1 MKYVCIA
8 RHRGEFQVR
17 LMCRVLEVSESGF
30 YESVRRRPSIR
41 STTDQ
46 RLALHVRALHKKS
59 SRRYGAPRIHKDL
72 KDAGICCGRKRV
84 ARIMRAAGLRAKR
97 ARRFCVTTKSDHK
110 HSIAPNTLDREFN
123 ISSCGELNRRL
134 NRKWVADITY
144 IPTREGWLYLAMVMD
159 LASRRIVGWATSS
172 LLERSLATSA
182 LAMALKQRRIGKD
195 LCNAPGQ
202 ACLKASLK
210 ASLLHHSDRG
220 SQYASDEYRMLL
232 SGHGVEC
239 SMSRKGNC
247 WDNAVAES
255 FFATLKTELVHDAD
269 WHTRDEAKSAL
280 FEYIEVWYNRVRR
293 HSTLGYKSPVQYE
306 LEQMLKPNAA

>member
-1 MKYVCIA
+1 VKYACIA

-17 LMCRVLEVSESGF
+17 LMCRVLDVSESGF
-30 YESVRRRPSIR
+30 YESVRRAPSIR

-46 RLALHVRALHKKS
+46 RLTLHVRAFHKKS
-59 SRRYGAPRIHKDL
+59 DRRYGAPRIHRDL
-72 KDAGICCGRKRV
+72 RDAGIRCGRKRV
-84 ARIMRAAGLRAKR
+84 ARIMRTNGLRAKR
-97 ARRFCVTTKSDHK
+97 ARQFRVTTKSDHA
-110 HSIAPNTLDREFN
+110 HPIAPNTLDREFDIN
-123 ISSCGELNRRL
+123 AIGRVNRV
-134 NRKWVADITY
+134 WAADITY

-159 LASRRIVGWATSS
+159 LASRRIIGWATST

-182 LAMALKQRRIGKD
+182 LAMALRQRMIR
-195 LCNAPGQ
+195 NVPGQ
-202 ACLKASLK
+202 

-220 SQYASDEYRMLL
+220 SQYASDDYRMLL

-269 WHTRDEAKSAL
+269 WHTRDEARSAL

-293 HSTLGYKSPVQYE
+293 HSTLDYKSPVQYE
-306 LEQMLKPNAA
+306 LDQMKETNAA

>member
-1 MKYVCIA
+1 MKYACIA

-17 LMCRVLEVSESGF
+17 LMCRVLEVSVSGF
-30 YESVRRRPSIR
+30 YASEVRQRRAPSIR

-59 SRRYGAPRIHKDL
+59 SRRYGAPRIHEDL
-72 KDAGICCGRKRV
+72 KEAGIQCGRKRV
-84 ARIMRAAGLRAKR
+84 ARIMRENGLRAKR
-97 ARRFCVTTKSDHK
+97 ARRFRVTTKSDHK
-110 HSIAPNTLDREFN
+110 HSIAPNTLDREFDIN
-123 ISSCGELNRRL
+123 AIGHVNRV
-134 NRKWVADITY
+134 WAADITY

-159 LASRRIVGWATSS
+159 LASRRVVGWATST

-182 LAMALKQRRIGKD
+182 LAMALKQRMIGKD
-195 LCNAPGQ
+195 FCNVPGQ
-202 ACLKASLK
+202 

-255 FFATLKTELVHDAD
+255 FFATLKTELVQGED
-269 WHTRDEAKSAL
+269 WHTRDEARSAL

-306 LEQMLKPNAA
+306 LDQLKETKAA